1 VSTRE
6 YLCGYSKDHRPIAHL
21 SGAPVAVGRTRA
33 YRPSTH
39 TLRRPTVPSE
49 YSHPATAEPYLI
61 LRVLPPCN
69 GRTLSYPPSTPT
81 LQRPNLILS
90 SADRPTA
97 SAQID
102 TDELIV
108 AADPSASPSA
118 LADALALAPSAAGGG
133 GGACV
138 RDIRGA
144 FGAVDRRAAAVLLR
158 NVEVAPERSNY
169 TNCWRSAP
177 SRARSR

>member
-1 VSTRE
+1 MRVLEGPS
-6 YLCGYSKDHRPIAHL
+6 
-21 SGAPVAVGRTRA
+21 A
-33 YRPSTH
+33 YRSSVGSTGSG
-39 TLRRPTVPSE
+39 RPHEGVPSE
-49 YSHPATAEPYLI
+49 YSHPATAERT
-61 LRVLPPCN
+61 LRVLPP
-69 GRTLSYPPSTPT
+69 
-81 LQRPNLILS
+81 QRPNLILS
-90 SADRPTA
+90 SADRPIA

-133 GGACV
+133 DGGACV

-177 SRARSR
+177 GRALALSGSAPAWSR

>member
-1 VSTRE
+1 MSTRE
-6 YLCGYSKDHRPIAHL
+6 YPCGYSTDFRPIAHL
-21 SGAPVAVGRTRA
+21 SGAPAAVSRTRA
-33 YRPSTH
+33 CTLGVLTPCDGRPYPPST
-39 TLRRPTVPSE
+39 PTP
-49 YSHPATAEPYLI
+49 
-61 LRVLPPCN
+61 N
-69 GRTLSYPPSTPT
+69 GRTLSYPPP
-81 LQRPNLILS
+81 I
-90 SADRPTA
+90 DRPTA

-118 LADALALAPSAAGGG
+118 LADALALAPSAAGG

-177 SRARSR
+177 SRARSLARAKWERAYM